1 MQLVFRS
8 PHPAGSTQRCGG
20 GQSDR
25 VCQREAGIR
34 PCSARSSAR
43 WPISRPW
50 SGMGVG
56 LVAGPGE
63 GGVGLG
69 RKGSDWA
76 QFGPRGS
83 REVAFGRGQSMGMM
97 ARQPFLLCFRATH
110 HFERFRLRSTRK
122 HTNHIRVMSKLK
134 VPRVVSIRKQ
144 ASEVHEARGV
154 CVTIAD
160 PALSCPILPLGRRLR
175 LYPLPL
181 GRRWSGRTRCI
192 AARRCSAARRGG
204 WRPLPLGCG

>member
-1 MQLVFRS
+1 MYGADFD
-8 PHPAGSTQRCGG
+8 GG
-20 GQSDR
+20 WFKWY
-25 VCQREAGIR
+25 V
-34 PCSARSSAR
+34 P
-43 WPISRPW
+43 PPPSRRRAF
-50 SGMGVG
+50 S
-56 LVAGPGE
+56 LR
-63 GGVGLG
+63 GGVAIGFRVGIKQQTKRASRMRRSAQGRAPNVPEEKGDGWRVALG
-69 RKGSDWA
+69 RT
-76 QFGPRGS
+76 R
-83 REVAFGRGQSMGMM
+83 
-97 ARQPFLLCFRATH
+97 ARRTLASGATH

>member
-1 MQLVFRS
+1 MSVTV
-8 PHPAGSTQRCGG
+8 PATRTRREQNSCAACVDPMSRVSACVDPLYLHQGSHRTPGRT
-20 GQSDR
+20 R
-25 VCQREAGIR
+25 
-34 PCSARSSAR
+34 ARRTLA
-43 WPISRPW
+43 
-50 SGMGVG
+50 SG
-56 LVAGPGE
+56 
-63 GGVGLG
+63 
-69 RKGSDWA
+69 
-76 QFGPRGS
+76 
-83 REVAFGRGQSMGMM
+83 
-97 ARQPFLLCFRATH
+97 ATH

-175 LYPLPL
+175 LYQLPL